1 MIRIF
6 RDYPRLTVVGVL
18 ATALLLFLWL
28 RPSGVTSN
36 GSTFTARR
44 GALDITVLA
53 SGTIE
58 ALEKQEIRCEVRG
71 EQVKILKLVDEGYFV
86 TDEDVRTNKVLVE
99 LDASKLQ
106 QNAVNQDITFQST
119 VSALT
124 EAQQGFEIQSNQN
137 RVDVKAAE
145 QDSKFAY
152 MDAEKYLGD
161 RIMRELVDKLGLR
174 ERTNQPMAAL
184 QRSGGTNGSPV
195 AVPELVAPVIDYSKY
210 AKTELLGDGM
220 AKQELRKR
228 EDEVFTSRTALSTAQ
243 SKLAGTKRLFE
254 KGFVTKTELES
265 DQTAADQGRLKLD
278 SAETSKDLFIK
289 YEFPKMAEELVGKFE
304 KAIRLLERSRKE
316 AVSKLAQAEAKLRGA
331 EGRHQ
336 IERDNLN
343 EIKETIRKCVITAT
357 RSGLVAYGGGDDG
370 MYWGGRD
377 PIRVGSQVF
386 ERQVI
391 ITIPDTT
398 KVGVKL
404 QINETHIKKMKKGL
418 TARITAE
425 AQPEDK
431 LTGQVSKVGVLP
443 DSRNRWMSPDMNVY
457 QCSVDVQGTREWLK
471 PGMSTKVEILVRQIS
486 DCVYIPLQAVSVVD
500 GKQVVYTPGAK
511 PVAKPVVVGEFNDE
525 FIEIKSG
532 ISAGEVVLLRA
543 PDSEK
548 KSENEGS
555 DSSKD
560 PKAAPVKAAP
570 AAAAAPKAGA

>member
-1 MIRIF
+1 MIQLF
-6 RDYPRLTVVGVL
+6 RNHPRLSLAGALVL
-18 ATALLLFLWL
+18 AVIGYRWL
-28 RPSGVTSN
+28 RPSGSTSN
-36 GSTFTARR
+36 GSTFTAKR
-44 GALDITVLA
+44 GSLDITVLA

-71 EQVKILKLVDEGYFV
+71 EQVKILKIVDEGYFV
-86 TDEDVRTNKVLVE
+86 TEDDVRTNKVLVE
-99 LDASKLQ
+99 LDSSKLQ

-145 QDSKFAY
+145 QDAKFAF

-161 RIMRELVDKLGLR
+161 RIMKELVDRLGLR
-174 ERTNQPMAAL
+174 EQTNQPMATL
-184 QRSGGTNGSPV
+184 NPTNGAPTAVAEQASPV
-195 AVPELVAPVIDYSKY
+195 VDYSKY
-210 AKTELLGDGM
+210 ARTELLEIGM

-228 EDEVFTSRTALSTAQ
+228 EDELFNSRTALSTAQ
-243 SKLAGTKRLFE
+243 TKLAGTKRLFE

-265 DQTAADQGRLKLD
+265 DQTTADQGQLKLE

-289 YEFPKMAEELVGKFE
+289 YEFPKMAEELVGKYE
-304 KAIRLLERSRKE
+304 KALRSLERSRKE
-316 AVSKLAQAEAKLRGA
+316 AVSKLAQAQAKLRGA

-343 EIKETIRKCVITAT
+343 EIKDTIRKCVISAT

-391 ITIPDTT
+391 ITIPDTS

-418 TARITAE
+418 KARITAE

-431 LTGQVSKVGVLP
+431 LTGEVSKVGVLP

-457 QCSVDVQGTREWLK
+457 QCSVDVTGTREWLK
-471 PGMSTKVEILVRQIS
+471 PGMSTKVEILVKQLP
-486 DCVYIPLQAVSVVD
+486 DCVYIPLQAVSLVD
-500 GKQVVYTPGAK
+500 GKQVVYLPGIK
-511 PVAKPVVVGEFNDE
+511 PVIRPVEVGEFNDE

-532 ISAGEVVLLRA
+532 LAAGEVVLLRA

-548 KSENEGS
+548 KSENDGGNAPKTA
-555 DSSKD
+555 KD
-560 PKAAPVKAAP
+560 AKPAEPVKAAP
-570 AAAAAPKAGA
+570 AP

>member
-1 MIRIF
+1 MTKFIR
-6 RDYPRLTVVGVL
+6 DNPKLT
-18 ATALLLFLWL
+18 ATAGLIFAAGLYFIL
-28 RPSGVTSN
+28 RPARETAN
-36 GSTFTARR
+36 GSTFVARR
-44 GALDITVLA
+44 GPLDIMVLA

-71 EQVKILKLVDEGYFV
+71 EQVKILKIVDEGYFV
-86 TDEDVRTNKVLVE
+86 TEDDVRTNKVLVE

-106 QNAVNQDITFQST
+106 QNLVNQDITFQST

-124 EAQQGFEIQSNQN
+124 EAQQGFQIQQTQN
-137 RVDVKAAE
+137 RVDVKTAE
-145 QDSKFAY
+145 QDAKFAF

-161 RIMRELVDKLGLR
+161 RIMAELVEQLDLQ
-174 ERTNQPMAAL
+174 EQTNDPPAL
-184 QRSGGTNGSPV
+184 LSSTNTLATAVSPRKV
-195 AVPELVAPVIDYSKY
+195 TTIDYSRY
-210 AKTELLGDGM
+210 AKAELLGDGM

-228 EDEVFTSRTALSTAQ
+228 EDEVFTSRTALSQAQ
-243 SKLAGTKRLFE
+243 TKLAGTKRLFE
-254 KGFVTKTELES
+254 KGFVTKTELEA
-265 DQTAADQGRLKLD
+265 DQTAGDQGRLKLE

-289 YEFPKMAEELVGKFE
+289 YEFPKQAEELVGKFE
-304 KAIRLLERSRKE
+304 KALRSLERSRKE
-316 AVSKLAQAEAKLRGA
+316 AVSKFAQAEAKLRGA

-343 EIKETIRKCVITAT
+343 EIKDMIRKCVITAG

-370 MYWGGRD
+370 MYWGGGRD

-391 ITIPDTT
+391 LTIPDTS

-431 LTGQVSKVGVLP
+431 LTGEVSKVGVLP

-457 QCSVDVQGTREWLK
+457 LCSVNVKGTRDWLK
-471 PGMSTKVEILVRQIS
+471 PGMSTKVEILVKQLP

-500 GKQVVYTPGAK
+500 GKQVVYMPGIN
-511 PVAKPVVVGEFNDE
+511 PVAKRIEVGEFNDE

-532 ISAGEVVLLRA
+532 LAAGDVVLLRA

-548 KSENEGS
+548 KSESESPEG
-555 DSSKD
+555 KK
-560 PKAAPVKAAP
+560 PEAPPAAPP
-570 AAAAAPKAGA
+570 AAVPVSPVVAR

>member
-1 MIRIF
+1 MIKLIRRHPKITATSLVVLAIGLYFYF
-6 RDYPRLTVVGVL
+6 RPARTVV
-18 ATALLLFLWL
+18 
-28 RPSGVTSN
+28 S
-36 GSTFTARR
+36 GSTFVARR
-44 GALDITVLA
+44 GPLDITVLA

-86 TDEDVRTNKVLVE
+86 TEEDVRTNKVLVE
-99 LDASKLQ
+99 LDSSKLQ
-106 QNAVNQDITFQST
+106 QSLVNQDITFQST

-124 EAQQGFEIQSNQN
+124 EAQQGFEIQRNQN
-137 RVDVKAAE
+137 HVDVKAAE
-145 QDSKFAY
+145 QDAKFAF

-161 RIMRELVDKLGLR
+161 RIMAELVDKLNLR
-174 ERTNQPMAAL
+174 ERTNDSPVRL
-184 QRSGGTNGSPV
+184 TGTNLIP
-195 AVPELVAPVIDYSKY
+195 AEVAPRAAVAIDYSRY
-210 AKTELLGDGM
+210 AKAELLGDGM

-228 EDEVFTSRTALSTAQ
+228 EDEVFTSRTALALAQ
-243 SKLAGTKRLFE
+243 TKLAGTKRLFE

-265 DQTAADQGRLKLD
+265 DQTAADQGRLKLE
-278 SAETSKDLFIK
+278 SGETSKDLFIK
-289 YEFPKMAEELVGKFE
+289 YEFPKQAEELVGKYE
-304 KAIRLLERSRKE
+304 KALRLLERSRKE
-316 AVSKLAQAEAKLRGA
+316 AVSKYAQAEAKLRGA

-343 EIKETIRKCVITAT
+343 EIKDTIRKCVISAS

-391 ITIPDTT
+391 ITIPDTS

-431 LTGQVSKVGVLP
+431 LTGTVSKVGVLP

-457 QCSVDVQGTREWLK
+457 QCFVEVNGTREWLK
-471 PGMSTKVEILVRQIS
+471 PGMSTKVEILVKQLP

-500 GKQVVYTPGAK
+500 GQQVVYTPGVKPIAK
-511 PVAKPVVVGEFNDE
+511 PVEVGEFNDE
-525 FIEIKSG
+525 FIEIKNG
-532 ISAGEVVLLRA
+532 ISPGEAVLLRA
-543 PDSEK
+543 PESEK
-548 KSENEGS
+548 KSDSEPSGNSQSAPKS
-555 DSSKD
+555 DT
-560 PKAAPVKAAP
+560 KAAPSSATTP
-570 AAAAAPKAGA
+570 PR